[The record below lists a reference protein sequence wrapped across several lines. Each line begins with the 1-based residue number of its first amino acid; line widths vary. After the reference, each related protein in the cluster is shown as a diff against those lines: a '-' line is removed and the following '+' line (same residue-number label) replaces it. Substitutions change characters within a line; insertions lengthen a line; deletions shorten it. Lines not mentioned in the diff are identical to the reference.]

1 MSFGAGCARCRR
13 RIGRRARRRPAGGNR
28 RMKVTLL
35 YFAAARERAGVPRE
49 TIELREGATAADARE
64 AACVSHPG
72 LRAIVDRLRLAVDE
86 EFAGAERKLRDGSE
100 VAFIP
105 PVSGGAGPHRISVG
119 PLSIEAPVAAVTGT
133 DCGAVVTF
141 VGTVRAHTR
150 GRAVVRLEYEAYP
163 EMALRVFARIEEEAR
178 ARWPG
183 TRLAIHHRIGSLD
196 PGALSVV
203 SAAASPKRA
212 DAFSAAR
219 HAIEELKKDAP
230 IWKREHYQDGS
241 EWVGLGS

>member
-1 MSFGAGCARCRR
+1 MR
-13 RIGRRARRRPAGGNR
+13 
-28 RMKVTLL
+28 VTLL
-35 YFAAARERAGVPRE
+35 YFAAARERAGIPRE
-49 TIELREGATAADARE
+49 TVDLRDGATAADARE
-64 AACVSHPG
+64 AACAAHPG
-72 LRAIVDRLRLAVDE
+72 LRAIVERLRLAVDQQ
-86 EFAGAERKLRDGSE
+86 FAPAERPLRDGAE

-105 PVSGGAGPHRISVG
+105 PVSGGAGAHRISDG
-119 PLSIEAPVAAVTGT
+119 PLAVDAPIAAVAGT

-141 VGTVRAHTR
+141 VGTVRAHNR

-163 EMALRVFARIEEEAR
+163 EMALRVFARIEDEAR
-178 ARWPG
+178 TRWPG
-183 TRLAIHHRIGSLD
+183 TRLAIHHRIGGLD
-196 PGALSVV
+196 PGAVSVV
-203 SAAASPKRA
+203 IAAASPHRA

>member
-1 MSFGAGCARCRR
+1 
-13 RIGRRARRRPAGGNR
+13 
-28 RMKVTLL
+28 MKVTLL
-35 YFAAARERAGVPRE
+35 YFAAARERTGVPRE
-49 TIELREGATAADARE
+49 TVDLREGATAADARD
-64 AACVSHPG
+64 AACAAHPA
-72 LRAIVDRLRLAVDE
+72 LRAMVDRLRLAVDQ
-86 EFAGAERKLRDGSE
+86 EFAAADRPLRDGSE

-105 PVSGGAGPHRISVG
+105 PVSGGAGAHRISDG
-119 PLSIEAPVAAVTGT
+119 KLSVDAPVAAVTGV

-141 VGTVRAHTR
+141 VGTVRATNR
-150 GRAVVRLEYEAYP
+150 GREVVRLEYEAYP

-178 ARWPG
+178 TRWPG
-183 TRLAIHHRIGSLD
+183 TRLAIHHRVGTLE

-203 SAAASPKRA
+203 IAAASPHRA

-230 IWKREHYQDGS
+230 IWKREHYRDGS

>member
-1 MSFGAGCARCRR
+1 MR
-13 RIGRRARRRPAGGNR
+13 
-28 RMKVTLL
+28 VTLL

-49 TIELREGATAADARE
+49 TVELRDGATAADARE
-64 AACVSHPG
+64 AACAAHPG
-72 LRAIVDRLRLAVDE
+72 LRAIVERLRLAVDQQ
-86 EFAGAERKLRDGSE
+86 FAPAERPLRDGAE

-105 PVSGGAGPHRISVG
+105 PVSGGAGAHRISDG
-119 PLSIEAPVAAVTGT
+119 PLAVDAPIAAVAGT

-141 VGTVRAHTR
+141 VGTVRAHNR

-163 EMALRVFARIEEEAR
+163 EMALRVFARIEDEAR
-178 ARWPG
+178 TRWPG
-183 TRLAIHHRIGSLD
+183 TRLAIHHRIGGLD
-196 PGALSVV
+196 PGAVSVV
-203 SAAASPKRA
+203 IAAASPHRA

>member
-1 MSFGAGCARCRR
+1 
-13 RIGRRARRRPAGGNR
+13 
-28 RMKVTLL
+28 MKVTLL

-49 TIELREGATAADARE
+49 TVELREGATAADARD
-64 AACVSHPG
+64 AACAAHPG
-72 LRAIVDRLRLAVDE
+72 LRAIAERLRLAVDQ
-86 EFAGAERKLRDGSE
+86 EFAPLDRLLRDGAE

-105 PVSGGAGPHRISVG
+105 PVSGGAGPHRISDG
-119 PLSIEAPVAAVTGT
+119 PLAVDAPIAAVAGT
-133 DCGAVVTF
+133 DCGAIVTF
-141 VGTVRAHTR
+141 VGTVRANNR

-183 TRLAIHHRIGSLD
+183 TRVAIHHRIGSLD
-196 PGALSVV
+196 PGAVSVV
-203 SAAASPKRA
+203 IAAASPHRA
-212 DAFSAAR
+212 DAFSASR
-219 HAIEELKKDAP
+219 LAIEELKKDAP

>member
-1 MSFGAGCARCRR
+1 MR
-13 RIGRRARRRPAGGNR
+13 
-28 RMKVTLL
+28 VTLL
-35 YFAAARERAGVPRE
+35 YFAAARERAGIPRE
-49 TIELREGATAADARE
+49 TVELRDGATAADARE
-64 AACVSHPG
+64 AACAAHPG
-72 LRAIVDRLRLAVDE
+72 LRAIVERLRLAVDQQ
-86 EFAGAERKLRDGSE
+86 FAPAERPLRDGAE

-105 PVSGGAGPHRISVG
+105 PVSGGAGAHRISDG
-119 PLSIEAPVAAVTGT
+119 PLAVDAPIAAVAGT

-141 VGTVRAHTR
+141 VGTVRAHNR

-163 EMALRVFARIEEEAR
+163 EMALRVFARIEDEAR
-178 ARWPG
+178 TRWPG
-183 TRLAIHHRIGSLD
+183 TRLAIHHRIGGLD
-196 PGALSVV
+196 PGAVSVV
-203 SAAASPKRA
+203 IAAASPHRA

>member
-1 MSFGAGCARCRR
+1 MR
-13 RIGRRARRRPAGGNR
+13 
-28 RMKVTLL
+28 VTLL

-49 TIELREGATAADARE
+49 TVELREGATAADARE
-64 AACVSHPG
+64 AACAAHPG
-72 LRAIVDRLRLAVDE
+72 LRAIAERLRLAVDQ
-86 EFAGAERKLRDGSE
+86 EFAPVEKALRDGSE

-105 PVSGGAGPHRISVG
+105 PVSGGAGPHRISDG
-119 PLSIEAPVAAVTGT
+119 PLSVEAPVRAVTGT

-141 VGTVRAHTR
+141 VGTVRDRNR
-150 GRAVVRLEYEAYP
+150 GRAVVRLDYEAYP

-183 TRLAIHHRIGSLD
+183 TRIVIHHRTGTLE

-203 SAAASPKRA
+203 IAAASPHRA
-212 DAFSAAR
+212 DAFSACR
-219 HAIEELKKDAP
+219 QAIEELKKDAP
-230 IWKREHYQDGS
+230 IWKREHYEDGS